1 MSAIDAVDRLIERY
15 QLALGGF
22 VKGDP
27 EPVKEL
33 FSHEEDVTLAN
44 PLGPPAL
51 GADEVSKTMEQAASS
66 IRDGEIVGFEIVS
79 KLVTDELANV
89 LAIERQKAKVGA
101 SDELTPFALRVT
113 MVFRPEQ
120 GEWKV
125 VHRHADPITTAQP
138 AESVIQN

>member
-1 MSAIDAVDRLIERY
+1 MSAIEDVDRLIERY
-15 QLALGGF
+15 HQALGEF

-33 FSHEEDVTLAN
+33 FSHKDDVTLAN

-51 GADEVSKTMEQAASS
+51 GGDEVAMTLEHAAST
-66 IRDGEIVGFEIVS
+66 IRDGEIIGFEIVS
-79 KLVTDELANV
+79 KVVTPELAYV
-89 LAIERQKAKVGA
+89 LEIERQEAKMGG

-113 MVFRPEQ
+113 MIFRPED

-125 VHRHADPITTAQP
+125 VHRHADPITTARP
-138 AESVIQN
+138 AESVIQE